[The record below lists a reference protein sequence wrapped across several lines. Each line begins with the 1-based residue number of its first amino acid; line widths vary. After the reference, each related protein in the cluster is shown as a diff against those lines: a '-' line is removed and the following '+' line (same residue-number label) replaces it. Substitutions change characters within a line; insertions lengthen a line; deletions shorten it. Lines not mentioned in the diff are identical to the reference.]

1 MQYAKAICSK
11 SRAIQKLK
19 TKMYLVLH
27 TLHRQILF
35 SIWTNT
41 IVAPAFCCLV
51 LHTWLGQA
59 ALWSIFSPTA
69 SARKFCHYWKKS
81 IFDRQL

>member
-1 MQYAKAICSK
+1 MQNSICNIYTIYDMQYAKAICSK

-41 IVAPAFCCLV
+41 ILDLDKYYF
-51 LHTWLGQA
+51 Q
-59 ALWSIFSPTA
+59 
-69 SARKFCHYWKKS
+69 
-81 IFDRQL
+81 FDKDFE